1 MTGVMQRA
9 GSIDLIFEI
18 MTLCREALSLDV
30 RRRLQ
35 DAALVAAEIAFR
47 EFSLLRALTSRDA
60 DSCSAPTPLILPS
73 TFTITSEKAAVR
85 LSEGGVKP
93 PHSTAGCARKCPNLR
108 ATAEAV
114 L

>member
-1 MTGVMQRA
+1 MQRA

-47 EFSLLRALTSRDA
+47 EFSLLRALTS
-60 DSCSAPTPLILPS
+60 P
-73 TFTITSEKAAVR
+73 
-85 LSEGGVKP
+85 
-93 PHSTAGCARKCPNLR
+93 
-108 ATAEAV
+108 
-114 L
+114 